1 MLNKVYEE
9 LEKELKKVSRF
20 CDSESNVNKSAVQTS
35 ALNFDNDLIS
45 LLSNNELLKTSFFKE
60 INGVLI
66 FDKVSFSWL
75 ITNNEF
81 LPDSFTAFKNKIGL
95 IDENNSFISQ
105 KNDVLL
111 SFPYKDCVLEF
122 DSTKEDDNRDE
133 IFLNEVLSKS
143 EIDYLLS
150 KKMFSDSIKFDGKD
164 FKTLTYDNDNLVIK
178 GNNLIG
184 LHSLKPKFTGKIKL
198 MYWDILYNTESD
210 KVPYND
216 SFKHSSYLTMM
227 KNRFS
232 IAWDLL
238 TDDGLIFIQCSDI
251 EMAYLKVL
259 CDEIFKRENYVNT
272 ITVKTKLAGVS
283 GSSEGKSLIDAT
295 EFILVFAKDKTRI
308 SLNPANSGTPLLD
321 VINNYKAEE
330 KSWKYITVLV
340 DKGEKVFIKKD
351 ESNNYTYYG
360 YKNTKTLSIKQ
371 YAKLHNISE
380 DEVYLTKYNDI
391 FRTTNAQ
398 SSVRQTVEDET
409 GNLEYDFVGL
419 EYVPIKGKNAGKKIE
434 ILYRGSSRAMV
445 TFLGDMIILDQNEQP
460 LYKDRIST
468 IWTDIDYNNLKKE
481 GGVELPFG
489 KKPEKLVSRIIE
501 LATDEGD
508 YVLDAYFGT
517 GTTGAVA
524 LKMNR
529 KFIGLEQLDSHYQK
543 AINRLKNVVNGDS
556 TGVSREYE
564 WNGGGSFIYTKLLT
578 RNQEIID
585 IIPSLNADQTDC
597 LFKKL
602 YADPYCLNH
611 KVKND
616 AIERLSTDNDFYR
629 LGLDDKKKV
638 LISMLD
644 KNLLYVNYDERE
656 DESLNISSDD
666 IEFSSSFY
674 GE

>member
-1 MLNKVYEE
+1 MFNKIYTE

-20 CDSESNVNKSAVQTS
+20 CDSDGNINKSMVQTS
-35 ALNFDNDLIS
+35 ALNFDSDLLD
-45 LLSNNELLKTSFFKE
+45 LLSKNNELKKSFFKE
-60 INGVLI
+60 INGTLV

-95 IDENNSFISQ
+95 IDSNNSFISQ

-111 SFPYKDCVLEF
+111 SFPYKDCILEF

-133 IFLNEVLSKS
+133 IFLNESLSRS

-150 KKMFSDSIKFDGKD
+150 PKMFSEATRFDGNEAVIKA
-164 FKTLTYDNDNLVIK
+164 YDGDNLLIK

-184 LHSLKPKFTGKIKL
+184 LYSLKKKFSNKIKL

-227 KNRFS
+227 KNRLS
-232 IAWDLL
+232 VAWDLL

-295 EFILVFAKDKTRI
+295 EFILVFAKDKPRI
-308 SLNPANSGTPLLD
+308 SLNPSNSGTPLLE
-321 VINNYKAEE
+321 VISSYKAEE

-340 DKGEKVFIKKD
+340 DKGKKILIKKD
-351 ESNNYTYYG
+351 DSNGYVYYG
-360 YKNTKTLSIKQ
+360 YKDTKTLSIKQ
-371 YAKLHNISE
+371 YAKLHNMTE

-409 GNLEYDFVGL
+409 GMLDYDFVGL
-419 EYVPIKGKNAGKKIE
+419 EYTPIKGKNAGKKIE

-445 TFLGDMIILDQNEQP
+445 TFLGDMIILDQDNNP

-543 AINRLKNVVNGDS
+543 SIQRLKNVVNGDT
-556 TGVSREYE
+556 TGVSKEFD
-564 WNGGGSFIYTKLLT
+564 WNGGGSFIFTKLMS

-585 IIPSLNADQTDC
+585 TIPTLKVEELDE
-597 LFKKL
+597 LFKKI
-602 YADPYCLNH
+602 YNDPYCLNH
-611 KVKND
+611 KVKTD
-616 AIERLSTDNDFYR
+616 ETDKISIESDYYQ
-629 LGLDDKKKV
+629 LDENEKRKV

-644 KNLLYVNYDERE
+644 KNLLYVNFDERA
-656 DESLNISSDD
+656 DESLNISENDVS
-666 IEFSSSFY
+666 FSSSFY